1 MFFLLV
7 LFTFQ
12 SCLLAW
18 RGFIP
23 VSTGLTTAISHLC
36 ITLFDLALPFWLRPS
51 GRPTMSDAT
60 TPSTITTAVP
70 NVTLTTT
77 ANVYFDGQCVS
88 HTFTLADGTTKKSAG
103 VIMAGSNLTFHTGA
117 AEIME
122 CVAGSCEYQLDTG
135 SEQEAGGWVKS
146 SAGESF
152 SIPANSKFG
161 IRVVDGTGPYHYICH
176 FA

>member
-1 MFFLLV
+1 
-7 LFTFQ
+7 
-12 SCLLAW
+12 
-18 RGFIP
+18 
-23 VSTGLTTAISHLC
+23 
-36 ITLFDLALPFWLRPS
+36 
-51 GRPTMSDAT
+51 MSDNAT
-60 TPSTITTAVP
+60 PTTITTTVP

-88 HTFTLADGTTKKSAG
+88 HTITLADGTKKSAG
-103 VIMAGSNLTFHTGA
+103 VIMAGANLTFNTGA

-122 CVAGSCEYQLDTG
+122 CVAGSCEYQLDNG
-135 SEQEAGGWVKS
+135 SAKEEEEAGWVKS

-161 IRVVDGTGPYHYICH
+161 IRVVDDKPYHYICH